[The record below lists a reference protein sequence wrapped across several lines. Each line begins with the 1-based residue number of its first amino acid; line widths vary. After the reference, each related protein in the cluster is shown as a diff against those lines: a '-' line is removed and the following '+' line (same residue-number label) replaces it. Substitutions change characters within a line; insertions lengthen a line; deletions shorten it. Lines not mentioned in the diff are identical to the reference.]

1 MSHASLALPFSF
13 FFLHQVMCQLLAAKQ
28 LSLGPDS
35 PYNSLNGNLKIQRS
49 LCNGGKEALFGYP
62 LTP

>member
-1 MSHASLALPFSF
+1 MSHASLSLFFVF

-49 LCNGGKEALFGYP
+49 LCSGGKEGLLGYP
-62 LTP
+62 LNP

>member
-1 MSHASLALPFSF
+1 
-13 FFLHQVMCQLLAAKQ
+13 MCQLSAAEQ

-49 LCNGGKEALFGYP
+49 LRSGGKEGLFEYP
-62 LTP
+62 LTA